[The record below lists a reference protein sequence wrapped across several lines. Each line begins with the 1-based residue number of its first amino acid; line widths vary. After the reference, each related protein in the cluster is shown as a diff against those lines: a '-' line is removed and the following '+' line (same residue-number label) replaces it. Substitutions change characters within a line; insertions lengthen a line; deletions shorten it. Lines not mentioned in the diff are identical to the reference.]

1 MVKDIELDE
10 LERAAYVAGDEQ
22 TLKLLA
28 RIADLEDEVEGWEEQ
43 VSEAEA
49 DASAAWDRSNECE
62 CETAE
67 KLDHIRACFEALV
80 YHSGLDEDNPELL
93 ALGAAIAD

>member
-49 DASAAWDRSNECE
+49 DASEAWDRVAELENDLEIANE
-62 CETAE
+62 
-67 KLDHIRACFEALV
+67 R
-80 YHSGLDEDNPELL
+80 
-93 ALGAAIAD
+93 IAQLEGE